1 MTAKHFDP
9 LCIGKKM
16 SNMEKKFEADT
27 GKILDIVI
35 NSLYSEREIF
45 VRELISNASD
55 AIDKKKYLALT
66 NKSINDTSD
75 PFEIKIE
82 VNSKENT
89 IKISDNGIGM
99 DEEDLI
105 NSLGTIARSGTKAFL
120 EQFNKSKDDK
130 KEDVNLIGQFGVGF
144 YASFMV
150 ADKVEVLSKKAGTD
164 KSWKWISDGKSGY
177 NIEKG
182 EKTNSGTEL
191 ILHLKKDAKEFLEGT
206 RIQFVVRK
214 YSDHISY
221 PVKMLEVSK
230 KDAKEETINE
240 ASALWTRA
248 PKDIKEKQY
257 EDFFSHIGAGFGK
270 PLLTMHNNTEGTV
283 SYTNLLCIPSSKPFD
298 LFNPDRKS
306 SLKLYINRVF
316 ITDKCDNLIPAYL
329 RFVKGIVDTQDID
342 LNVSREMLQNN
353 PAVAKISKSLV
364 GKILRELKKIADKD
378 KVKYNQFW
386 NEFGQVLKE
395 GLYEDLERKDT
406 LLELARFSNNENDD
420 LISLEDYV
428 NAMDKN
434 QKDIYYI
441 AADTKSQA
449 LSSPHLEGFKSK
461 GIKVLVMADP
471 IDQFWLSMAGQF
483 KEKNFV
489 SITQG
494 EIDLDNIKSD
504 KKDPKNKDTKKDD
517 VDKRFTNLIA
527 HLKASLGQNVKD
539 IRLTSKLTDSPAC
552 LVADKGDMDVA
563 MENLMKQRDPNYQ
576 GAPRI
581 LEINPEHALVEKMN
595 KLLSDKKH
603 NNLVDDAGTL
613 LFEQARMMEGKLP
626 SDPTKFAKIMN
637 NFLVKG
643 VS

>member
-1 MTAKHFDP
+1 
-9 LCIGKKM
+9 M

-177 NIEKG
+177 NIEKSD
-182 EKTNSGTEL
+182 KKNSGTEL
-191 ILHLKKDAKEFLEGT
+191 ILYLKKDAKEFLEGT

-378 KVKYNQFW
+378 KAKYIQFW

>member
-1 MTAKHFDP
+1 
-9 LCIGKKM
+9 M

-221 PVKMLEVSK
+221 PVKMLETSK

-378 KVKYNQFW
+378 KAKYIQFW

-428 NAMDKN
+428 NTMDKN

-581 LEINPEHALVEKMN
+581 LEINPDHALVEKMN

>member
-1 MTAKHFDP
+1 
-9 LCIGKKM
+9 M

-120 EQFNKSKDDK
+120 EQFNKSKDEK

-182 EKTNSGTEL
+182 EKTNSGTQL

-240 ASALWTRA
+240 ASALWTRV

-378 KVKYNQFW
+378 KAKYIQFW

-428 NAMDKN
+428 NTMDKN

-441 AADTKSQA
+441 AADTKPQA

-504 KKDPKNKDTKKDD
+504 KIDPKNKDTKKDD
-517 VDKRFTNLIA
+517 VDKKFTNLIA

>member
-1 MTAKHFDP
+1 
-9 LCIGKKM
+9 M

-191 ILHLKKDAKEFLEGT
+191 ILYLKKDAKEFLEGT

-378 KVKYNQFW
+378 KAKYTQFW

-461 GIKVLVMADP
+461 GIKVLVMSDP

-483 KEKNFV
+483 KEKKFV

>member
-1 MTAKHFDP
+1 
-9 LCIGKKM
+9 M
-16 SNMEKKFEADT
+16 SNIGNKFEADT

-55 AIDKKKYLALT
+55 AIDKKKYLSLT
-66 NKSINDTSD
+66 DKSINDTAD

-82 VNSKENT
+82 VDSKNNT
-89 IKISDNGIGM
+89 LKIADNGIGM

-105 NSLGTIARSGTKAFL
+105 SSLGTIARSGTKAFL
-120 EQFNKSKDDK
+120 EQVDKSKDK
-130 KEDVNLIGQFGVGF
+130 KNVNLIGQFGVGF

-150 ADKVEVLSKKAGTD
+150 ADKVEVVSKKAGT
-164 KSWKWISDGKSGY
+164 KSSWLWVSDGRTGY
-177 NIEKG
+177 NIEKSS
-182 EKTNSGTEL
+182 KVNSGTEI
-191 ILHLKKDAKEFLEGT
+191 ILTLKKDAKEFLEGS

-240 ASALWTRA
+240 ASALWTR
-248 PKDIKEKQY
+248 PSKDIKDTQY
-257 EDFFSHIGAGFGK
+257 EEFFSHIGAGFGK
-270 PLLTMHNNTEGTV
+270 PLLIMHNNTEGTI
-283 SYTNLLCIPSSKPFD
+283 SYTNLLCIPATKPFD

-353 PAVAKISKSLV
+353 PAVTKISKSLV
-364 GKILRELKKIADKD
+364 GKILRELKKISEKD
-378 KVKYNQFW
+378 KKKYEEFW
-386 NEFGQVLKE
+386 SQFGQVLKE
-395 GLYEDLERKDT
+395 GLYEDIERKD
-406 LLELARFSNNENDD
+406 LLLNLARFSTNENDT
-420 LISLEDYV
+420 LVSLEDYV
-428 NAMDKN
+428 NGMEKN

-441 AADTKSQA
+441 AAETQSQA

-461 GIKVLVMADP
+461 GIKVLIMSDA
-471 IDQFWLSMAGQF
+471 IDQFWLSMVGQY

-504 KKDPKNKDTKKDD
+504 KKDEKNKDTKKDD
-517 VDKRFTNLIA
+517 VDKKFTNLIA

>member
-1 MTAKHFDP
+1 
-9 LCIGKKM
+9 M

-191 ILHLKKDAKEFLEGT
+191 ILYLKKDAKEFLEGT

-378 KVKYNQFW
+378 KAKYIQFW

>member
-1 MTAKHFDP
+1 
-9 LCIGKKM
+9 M

-89 IKISDNGIGM
+89 LKINDNGIGM

-130 KEDVNLIGQFGVGF
+130 TEDVNLIGQFGVGF

-150 ADKVEVLSKKAGTD
+150 ADKVEVLSKKAGTN
-164 KSWKWISDGKSGY
+164 KSWKWTSDGKNGY

-182 EKTNSGTEL
+182 EKKDSGTEL
-191 ILHLKKDAKEFLEGT
+191 ILQLKKDAKEFLEGT

-316 ITDKCDNLIPAYL
+316 ITDKCENLIPAYL

-378 KVKYNQFW
+378 KAKYIQFW

-395 GLYEDLERKDT
+395 GLYEDLERKDA

-428 NAMDKN
+428 NTMDKN

-441 AADTKSQA
+441 AADTKPQA

-517 VDKRFTNLIA
+517 VDKKFTNLIA

>member
-1 MTAKHFDP
+1 
-9 LCIGKKM
+9 M

-191 ILHLKKDAKEFLEGT
+191 ILYLKKDAKEFLEGT

-378 KVKYNQFW
+378 KAKYIQFW

-517 VDKRFTNLIA
+517 VDKKFTNLIA

>member
-1 MTAKHFDP
+1 
-9 LCIGKKM
+9 M

-378 KVKYNQFW
+378 KAKYTQFW

-603 NNLVDDAGTL
+603 NNLVDDAGIL

>member
-1 MTAKHFDP
+1 
-9 LCIGKKM
+9 M

-120 EQFNKSKDDK
+120 EQFNKSKDEK

-240 ASALWTRA
+240 ASALWTRV

-378 KVKYNQFW
+378 KAKYIQFW

-428 NAMDKN
+428 NTMDKN

-441 AADTKSQA
+441 AADTKPQA

-504 KKDPKNKDTKKDD
+504 KIDPKNKDTKKDD
-517 VDKRFTNLIA
+517 VDKKFTNLIA

>member
-1 MTAKHFDP
+1 
-9 LCIGKKM
+9 M

-75 PFEIKIE
+75 PFEINIE

-120 EQFNKSKDDK
+120 EQFNKSKDEK

-378 KVKYNQFW
+378 KAKYIQFW

-428 NAMDKN
+428 NTMDKN

-441 AADTKSQA
+441 AADTKPQA

-504 KKDPKNKDTKKDD
+504 KIDPKNKDTKKDD
-517 VDKRFTNLIA
+517 VDKKFTNLIA

>member
-1 MTAKHFDP
+1 
-9 LCIGKKM
+9 M

-120 EQFNKSKDDK
+120 EQFNKSKDEK

-378 KVKYNQFW
+378 KAKYIQFW

-517 VDKRFTNLIA
+517 VDKKFTNLIA

>member
-1 MTAKHFDP
+1 
-9 LCIGKKM
+9 
-16 SNMEKKFEADT
+16 
-27 GKILDIVI
+27 
-35 NSLYSEREIF
+35 
-45 VRELISNASD
+45 
-55 AIDKKKYLALT
+55 
-66 NKSINDTSD
+66 
-75 PFEIKIE
+75 
-82 VNSKENT
+82 
-89 IKISDNGIGM
+89 M

-378 KVKYNQFW
+378 KAKYTQFW

>member
-1 MTAKHFDP
+1 
-9 LCIGKKM
+9 M

-191 ILHLKKDAKEFLEGT
+191 ILYLKKDAKEFLEGT

-378 KVKYNQFW
+378 KAKYIQFW

-517 VDKRFTNLIA
+517 VDKKFTNLIA

-603 NNLVDDAGTL
+603 NKLVDDAGTL

>member
-1 MTAKHFDP
+1 
-9 LCIGKKM
+9 M

-89 IKISDNGIGM
+89 IRITDNGIGM

-248 PKDIKEKQY
+248 QKDIKEKQY

-378 KVKYNQFW
+378 KAKYIQFW

-471 IDQFWLSMAGQF
+471 IDQFWLSMAGKF

-517 VDKRFTNLIA
+517 VDKKFTNLIA

-581 LEINPEHALVEKMN
+581 LEINPDHNLIKFLNKIDTNDKKNLPKIQSISNLLLDQA
-595 KLLSDKKH
+595 KLLEGIPLDDSKMFCDKLNDLILESIK
-603 NNLVDDAGTL
+603 
-613 LFEQARMMEGKLP
+613 
-626 SDPTKFAKIMN
+626 
-637 NFLVKG
+637 
-643 VS
+643 

>member
-1 MTAKHFDP
+1 
-9 LCIGKKM
+9 M

-182 EKTNSGTEL
+182 EKKNSGTEL

-378 KVKYNQFW
+378 KAKYIQFW

-637 NFLVKG
+637 DFLVRG
-643 VS
+643 VN

>member
-1 MTAKHFDP
+1 
-9 LCIGKKM
+9 M

-177 NIEKG
+177 NIEKSD
-182 EKTNSGTEL
+182 KKNSGTEL

-378 KVKYNQFW
+378 KAKYIQFW

-504 KKDPKNKDTKKDD
+504 KKDQKNKDTKKDD
-517 VDKRFTNLIA
+517 VDKKFTNLIA

>member
-1 MTAKHFDP
+1 
-9 LCIGKKM
+9 M

-164 KSWKWISDGKSGY
+164 KSWKWISDGKSSY

-378 KVKYNQFW
+378 KAKYIQFW

-517 VDKRFTNLIA
+517 VDKKFTNLIA

>member
-1 MTAKHFDP
+1 
-9 LCIGKKM
+9 M

-378 KVKYNQFW
+378 KAKYIQFW

-428 NAMDKN
+428 NTMDKK

-494 EIDLDNIKSD
+494 EIDLDNINSD

-517 VDKRFTNLIA
+517 VDKKFTNLIA

-581 LEINPEHALVEKMN
+581 LEINPDHALVEKMN
-595 KLLSDKKH
+595 KLLSVKKH

>member
-1 MTAKHFDP
+1 
-9 LCIGKKM
+9 M

-150 ADKVEVLSKKAGTD
+150 ADKVEVLSKKAGID
-164 KSWKWISDGKSGY
+164 QSWKWTSDGKSGY
-177 NIEKG
+177 NIEKSD
-182 EKTNSGTEL
+182 KKNSGTEL
-191 ILHLKKDAKEFLEGT
+191 ILQLKKDAKEFLEGT

-378 KVKYNQFW
+378 KAKYTQFW

>member
-1 MTAKHFDP
+1 
-9 LCIGKKM
+9 M

-378 KVKYNQFW
+378 KAKYIQFW

-494 EIDLDNIKSD
+494 EIDLDNIKSN

-517 VDKRFTNLIA
+517 VDKKFTNLIA

>member
-1 MTAKHFDP
+1 
-9 LCIGKKM
+9 M

-75 PFEIKIE
+75 PFEIKID

-240 ASALWTRA
+240 ASALWTRP

-378 KVKYNQFW
+378 KAKYTQFW

-517 VDKRFTNLIA
+517 VDKKFTNLIA

>member
-1 MTAKHFDP
+1 
-9 LCIGKKM
+9 M

-89 IKISDNGIGM
+89 LRISDNGIGM

-120 EQFNKSKDDK
+120 EQFNKSKDEK

-378 KVKYNQFW
+378 KAKYIQFW

-428 NAMDKN
+428 NTMDKN

-441 AADTKSQA
+441 AADTKPQA

-504 KKDPKNKDTKKDD
+504 KIDPKNKDTKKDD
-517 VDKRFTNLIA
+517 VDKKFTNLIA

-563 MENLMKQRDPNYQ
+563 MENIMKQRDPNYQ

>member
-1 MTAKHFDP
+1 
-9 LCIGKKM
+9 M

-120 EQFNKSKDDK
+120 EQFNKSNDDK

-177 NIEKG
+177 NIEKSD
-182 EKTNSGTEL
+182 KKNSGTEL

-378 KVKYNQFW
+378 KAKYIQFW

>member
-1 MTAKHFDP
+1 
-9 LCIGKKM
+9 M

-82 VNSKENT
+82 VNSKENS

-221 PVKMLEVSK
+221 PVKMLETSK

-316 ITDKCDNLIPAYL
+316 ITEKCDNLIPAYL

-378 KVKYNQFW
+378 KAKYIQFW

-428 NAMDKN
+428 NAMDEN

-494 EIDLDNIKSD
+494 EIDLDNINSD

-517 VDKRFTNLIA
+517 VDKKFTNLIA

-581 LEINPEHALVEKMN
+581 LEINPDHALVEKMN

>member
-1 MTAKHFDP
+1 
-9 LCIGKKM
+9 M

-164 KSWKWISDGKSGY
+164 NSWKWTSDGKSGY
-177 NIEKG
+177 NIEKSD
-182 EKTNSGTEL
+182 KKNSGTEL
-191 ILHLKKDAKEFLEGT
+191 ILQLKKDAKEFLEGT

-230 KDAKEETINE
+230 KEAKEETINE

-257 EDFFSHIGAGFGK
+257 EDFFSHIGAGYGK

-283 SYTNLLCIPSSKPFD
+283 SYTNLLCVPSSKPFD

-378 KVKYNQFW
+378 KVKYTQFW

-420 LISLEDYV
+420 LISLEEYV

-483 KEKNFV
+483 KEKNFI

-504 KKDPKNKDTKKDD
+504 KKDEKNKDTKTDD
-517 VDKRFTNLIA
+517 VDKKFTNLIA

-581 LEINPEHALVEKMN
+581 LEINPDHALVEKMN
-595 KLLSDKKH
+595 KLISDKKH

-626 SDPTKFAKIMN
+626 SDPAKFSKIMN

>member
-1 MTAKHFDP
+1 
-9 LCIGKKM
+9 M

-329 RFVKGIVDTQDID
+329 RFVRGIVDTQDID

-378 KVKYNQFW
+378 KAKYIQFW

-428 NAMDKN
+428 NTMDKN

-494 EIDLDNIKSD
+494 EIDLDNINSD

-517 VDKRFTNLIA
+517 VDKKFTNLIA

-581 LEINPEHALVEKMN
+581 LEINPDHALVEKMN

>member
-1 MTAKHFDP
+1 
-9 LCIGKKM
+9 M

-45 VRELISNASD
+45 IRELISNASD

-240 ASALWTRA
+240 ASALWTRV
-248 PKDIKEKQY
+248 PKDIKERQY
-257 EDFFSHIGAGFGK
+257 EVFFSHIGAGFGK

-378 KVKYNQFW
+378 KAKYTQFW

-517 VDKRFTNLIA
+517 VDKKFTNLIA

-637 NFLVKG
+637 DFLVKG